1 MSKNSDLFKG
11 LDIPVTPYGLR
22 DSLADQMVDRLT
34 KFIQSKGYDMDAY
47 RANPPGVTN
56 QNKVYVPNYRLTR
69 TWKLGGESNY
79 ELGDEVD
86 EATMKQLKEL
96 GYTFEKI

>member
-1 MSKNSDLFKG
+1 LQFLWLDFKKKSKIGNQGFFKQ
-11 LDIPVTPYGLR
+11 TPGAGSNIYHK
-22 DSLADQMVDRLT
+22 M
-34 KFIQSKGYDMDAY
+34 
-47 RANPPGVTN
+47 
-56 QNKVYVPNYRLTR
+56 
-69 TWKLGGESNY
+69 GGESNY